1 MVTLLTIS
9 ALFISFIV
17 TLMITPYWIRR
28 AKTHG
33 LVGGD
38 MHKPGKK
45 IAELGGLAVICGFLA
60 GLLYYVAID
69 VFVYGNASYARY
81 IFAGISSV
89 LIATII
95 GLTDDILGWKIGLRQ
110 YQKVILTIAIV
121 FPMMVIN
128 AGHSIITI
136 PLLGRYDVGLL
147 FPLLFVPAA
156 IMGASNGFNMIA
168 GYNGLETGL
177 GIIILST
184 LGYLAWLNNM
194 GWVAVIAFCM
204 VFALL
209 AFLIFNMYP
218 ASVFPGD
225 TLTYSV
231 GALIAIIAILGNMEK
246 YALMLFVP
254 YFIEFVLKAR
264 GMMQKESFARV
275 MSEGTLAKPYK
286 KYYGIEHIAIDVADR
301 IKGKAREYDVVLLIW
316 GFQLIFVA
324 IVLLDR
330 FYLYLS
336 F

>member
-1 MVTLLTIS
+1 MPSLLTVS
-9 ALFISFIV
+9 SLAISFIV

-38 MHKPGKK
+38 MHKPGRK

-69 VFVYGNASYARY
+69 VFIYGNASYARY

-128 AGHSIITI
+128 SGHSIITI
-136 PLLGRYDVGLL
+136 PLFGRYDVGLL
-147 FPLLFVPAA
+147 FPLLFVPLG
-156 IMGASNGFNMIA
+156 IIGASNGFNMIA
-168 GYNGLETGL
+168 GYNGLETGM
-177 GIIILST
+177 GIIMLST
-184 LGYLAWLNNM
+184 LGYLSWLNKM

-204 VFALL
+204 VAALL
-209 AFLIFNMYP
+209 AFLIFNIYP

-225 TLTYSV
+225 TMTYSV
-231 GALIAIIAILGNMEK
+231 GALIAIVAILGNIEK
-246 YALMLFVP
+246 FALVLFIP
-254 YFIEFVLKAR
+254 YFIECALKAR
-264 GMMQKESFARV
+264 GSMQKESFGRV
-275 MSEGTLAKPYK
+275 MSEGTLARPYSR
-286 KYYGIEHIAIDVADR
+286 YYGIEHIAIDVAKK
-301 IKGKAREYDVVLLIW
+301 IKGRAYEYDVVILIW
-316 GFQLIFVA
+316 GLELFLAAIILLNIHYFV
-324 IVLLDR
+324 
-330 FYLYLS
+330 F
-336 F
+336 